1 MATIKDVARVA
12 GVSLGTVSNVLNGKN
27 SVRPGNKRKVYDAM
41 KEVGFHYNM
50 TASALR
56 TKTTK
61 NIGLIIPTIV
71 NPFYPELARGVEDE
85 ARKAGFTVF
94 LCNSDREEEKERNYI
109 GALLSKGVDG
119 IILLK
124 PKSSQ
129 EELRRL
135 NSQIALVVEDWDY
148 RSDQELMTVSSDGYM
163 AVIQAMNLLFQYKHR
178 KIAFISGLMESPS
191 GFGKMRAYEIS
202 LESRNISYRSE
213 YVAYGDY
220 SWKSGYAVA
229 KEFVKLETVPTAI
242 LAANDMM
249 AMGAMKAVQSM
260 GYRVPADI
268 SVMGIDGIEMGKL
281 CTPSLTTVLQP
292 KYEVGVAAFRLL
304 GRILAGEDIPEDKR
318 HIMLETRIMER
329 ESVAYADEGRLI

>member
-1 MATIKDVARVA
+1 
-12 GVSLGTVSNVLNGKN
+12 
-27 SVRPGNKRKVYDAM
+27 
-41 KEVGFHYNM
+41 
-50 TASALR
+50 
-56 TKTTK
+56 
-61 NIGLIIPTIV
+61 
-71 NPFYPELARGVEDE
+71 
-85 ARKAGFTVF
+85 
-94 LCNSDREEEKERNYI
+94 
-109 GALLSKGVDG
+109 
-119 IILLK
+119 
-124 PKSSQ
+124 
-129 EELRRL
+129 
-135 NSQIALVVEDWDY
+135 
-148 RSDQELMTVSSDGYM
+148 
-163 AVIQAMNLLFQYKHR
+163 
-178 KIAFISGLMESPS
+178 
-191 GFGKMRAYEIS
+191 MRAYEKS

-229 KEFVKLETVPTAI
+229 KEFVKLETAPTAI

-304 GRILAGEDIPEDKR
+304 GRILAGEAIPEDKR

-329 ESVAYADEGRLI
+329 ESVAYADESRLI